1 MGWGTGCVS
10 HLSNDNE
17 DVRAAVVV
25 AAGEAAAAGRRE
37 AGIVTSGGVSPS
49 LGMTLIC
56 LAYVDHEHASEGTEL
71 SIIIR
76 GKERPFVVVP
86 LPFVPFNYRR

>member
-1 MGWGTGCVS
+1 MKEGAYHRCPPARPG
-10 HLSNDNE
+10 
-17 DVRAAVVV
+17 AAVVV
-25 AAGEAAAAGRRE
+25 AAGEAAAGRRE

-49 LGMTLIC
+49 LGMKLIC

-71 SIIIR
+71 SVVIR